1 MAEPTNFTQYLTEK
15 MIRDLYC
22 SKRFTAGQ
30 VHNELIFL
38 SVLNTLLA
46 TSAFLGN
53 TLILVAL
60 RKESSLH
67 PPFKLMYCNLAITD
81 LCVGII
87 AEPLCVVYFMS
98 VVNETWDVCLNTHL
112 ILAITGTIL
121 CAESL
126 VTVAAISVDRLL
138 ALSLGLRYRQ
148 VITLKRAYTAVIVMW
163 VLSIV
168 CTSSYFW
175 NPPIYQYSAHITIA
189 LCLLISVFSYTK
201 IIFTLR
207 HNQIHTMLQGHNCGQ
222 GPPSQSL
229 IIAKYRKAV
238 YSGLWVQGTLFICYL
253 PHGIAVALTPQRGM
267 DISLYLVRQFTL
279 TLVYFNSSLN
289 PFLYCWK
296 AREVRRAV
304 RRTLRQ
310 LFCSSS

>member
-1 MAEPTNFTQYLTEK
+1 
-15 MIRDLYC
+15 
-22 SKRFTAGQ
+22 
-30 VHNELIFL
+30 
-38 SVLNTLLA
+38 
-46 TSAFLGN
+46 
-53 TLILVAL
+53 
-60 RKESSLH
+60 
-67 PPFKLMYCNLAITD
+67 
-81 LCVGII
+81 
-87 AEPLCVVYFMS
+87 
-98 VVNETWDVCLNTHL
+98 
-112 ILAITGTIL
+112 
-121 CAESL
+121 
-126 VTVAAISVDRLL
+126 
-138 ALSLGLRYRQ
+138 
-148 VITLKRAYTAVIVMW
+148 MW
-163 VLSIV
+163 VLSIA